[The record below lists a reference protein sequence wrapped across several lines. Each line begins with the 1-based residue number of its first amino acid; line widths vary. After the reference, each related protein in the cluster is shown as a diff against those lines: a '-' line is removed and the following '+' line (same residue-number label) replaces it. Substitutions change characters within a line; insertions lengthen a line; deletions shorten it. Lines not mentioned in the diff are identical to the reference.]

1 MKFFL
6 ITLSILFLIENKTSA
21 SEVPNLIGT
30 WKGENNTISDLKG
43 LKSWEKKINITE
55 QTDRRFRGNFT
66 YTGGTKNFFGMIHPD
81 NETITWV
88 ASNSRGYNLGKL
100 LETNKLSS
108 CYGESA
114 IDATV
119 GCAILKR
126 SK

>member
-6 ITLSILFLIENKTSA
+6 ITLSILFVIGNKIFA

-108 CYGESA
+108 CYVESA

-119 GCAILKR
+119 GCATLKR